1 MNHHVLKEKIKEQ
14 IGDRKVVAAL
24 FYTFNFD
31 PKFFENY
38 VMPLFV
44 PGKNFGDEAIFNKI
58 MWRTC
63 LKENIVP
70 PVTVYCDYFAKNNT
84 EAPSLGYTINCI
96 KTPCKRG
103 KITNF
108 HPKQIFILVEDQKK
122 ARKLILLT
130 GSGNLTPSGWCDN
143 HECFS
148 IMEIPANKQ
157 FPNKTTKNIIQEI
170 IHNTAKLSDSKTF
183 SDAEKEI
190 HEFLRYVTVTET
202 YFHSLNSSFKDFIES
217 NIFSQDTISE
227 VEVISP
233 FYSPNTNLFD
243 YMVSKGVSKIKGLLP
258 MLKDSEISIE
268 REVFVSYL
276 EKNYLWSSW
285 SDNEL
290 NKEVRNNHSKIYRFY
305 GSKRVYTVIGS
316 VNFTKPAWN
325 QYHADNNEANIEA
338 AILYESKKEEP
349 KLLKEYINLDPDN
362 FRFIVKNEL
371 ENQVDCELDR
381 QAPEIEFTINW
392 RDRTMI
398 VNAPKSIKQT
408 CFFKSI
414 LNQEA
419 VQNRKHS
426 YTLSEAD
433 VRLLT
438 KNSLIEVLQITDTK
452 EVTHY
457 YYPHQLNIES
467 KPLDFKLDAATIIK
481 YWSYL
486 SDDMKTEGLTRQLAE
501 KSTDESGVVDEERLE
516 QISLLNEMAA
526 NFNALVKLERH
537 LFLSHF
543 LKQAE
548 RKLQFD
554 RLKYYLLSE
563 NIDTLPY
570 YYEELKTQVEEGK
583 KYKSFYW
590 MVLQILIH
598 NFYQKASKWQYKS
611 DLKNEWEPFK
621 QAVLRQ
627 SKTLQQQ
634 AKKAA
639 EKIPGLDAKQ
649 KWVVDQLVKNYD

>member
-1 MNHHVLKEKIKEQ
+1 MEHHVLREKIKEQ

-44 PGKNFGDEAIFNKI
+44 SGKNFGDEAIFNKI

-84 EAPSLGYTINCI
+84 EAPSLAYTINCI
-96 KTPCKRG
+96 KTPCKKG

-108 HPKQIFILVEDQKK
+108 HPKQILILVEDQNKI
-122 ARKLILLT
+122 RKLICLI

-148 IMEIPANKQ
+148 ILEIQPNKRY
-157 FPNKTTKNIIQEI
+157 PNKTTKNIIQEI
-170 IHNTAKLSDSKTF
+170 IHNTAQLSDSKTF
-183 SDAEKEI
+183 SDAETEI
-190 HEFLRYVTVTET
+190 YEFLRYVTITET
-202 YFHSLNSSFKDFIES
+202 YFHSLNNSFKDFLE
-217 NIFSQDTISE
+217 NKIFSQDTVAE
-227 VEVISP
+227 VEIISP
-233 FYSPNTNLFD
+233 FYSPNTDLFE
-243 YMVSKGVSKIKGLLP
+243 YLINKGVSKVKGLLP

-268 REVFVSYL
+268 REAFVSYMD
-276 EKNYLWSSW
+276 KGYLWSSW
-285 SDNEL
+285 SDNKL
-290 NKEVRNNHSKIYRFY
+290 NTEVRNNHSKIYRFY
-305 GSKRVYTVIGS
+305 GRKKVYTIVGS
-316 VNFTKPAWN
+316 VNFTMPAWN
-325 QYHADNNEANIEA
+325 QFYADKNEANIEA
-338 AILYESKKEEP
+338 AILYESKKDEVR
-349 KLLKEYINLDPDN
+349 LLKEYTHLNPDN
-362 FRFIVKNEL
+362 FRFILKDDL
-371 ENQVDCELDR
+371 ENQTEFYLDR

-392 RDRTMI
+392 RDRALI
-398 VNAPKSIKQT
+398 VSAPKNIKET
-408 CFFKSI
+408 CSFKSI
-414 LNQEA
+414 LNQEV
-419 VQNRKHS
+419 VQNRKQT
-426 YTLSEAD
+426 YTLGEAD
-433 VRLLT
+433 VKLLT
-438 KNSLIEVLQITDTK
+438 KNSLIEVLQTTDTK
-452 EVTHY
+452 VVTYY
-457 YYPHQLNIES
+457 YYPHQLNFES

-481 YWSYL
+481 YWNYL
-486 SDDMKTEGLTRQLAE
+486 SDDIKAESLTRELAVR
-501 KSTDESGVVDEERLE
+501 STDESGVVDEERLE

-526 NFNALVKLERH
+526 NFNGLIKLERY
-537 LFLSHF
+537 LFPSHS

-548 RKLQFD
+548 KKPQFD

-570 YYEELKTQVEEGK
+570 YFEELKTQVEEGK

-590 MVLQILIH
+590 MILQILIH
-598 NFYQKASKWQYKS
+598 NFYKKAYKWQYKS
-611 DLKNEWEPFK
+611 GLKDDWEPFK

-627 SKTLQQQ
+627 SKNLQQH

-639 EKIPGLDAKQ
+639 ENIPGLDAKQ